1 MRRRR
6 RSLPALTE
14 GTVNVT
20 PLIDVVMVMIV
31 FFMLVAKI
39 GIDTGVDRTIA
50 IPASILG
57 TDIKQMDIPNSLT
70 LNVRP
75 GLADE
80 PDVTALLEGNLQE
93 LRVKDQQGH
102 NPLADSLKFFRY
114 GRDLLPGGWGVN
126 GDNPAFNVII
136 RGDRDMDYKYL
147 EPVLLACAEAN
158 VKSVNFSTETVTERQ

>member
-1 MRRRR
+1 MPRIN
-6 RSLPALTE
+6 E
-14 GTVNVT
+14 GAVNVT

-50 IPASILG
+50 IPASVLG
-57 TDIKQMDIPNSLT
+57 TDIKQMDIPNSVT

-75 GLADE
+75 GLAGE
-80 PDVTALLEGNLQE
+80 PDVTALLKGNLQE
-93 LRVKDQQGH
+93 LRLKDPQGH
-102 NPLADSLKFFRY
+102 TPLADSLKFFRY

-136 RGDRDMDYKYL
+136 RGDRDMDYRYL
-147 EPVLLACAEAN
+147 EPVLIACAEAN
-158 VKSVNFSTETVTERQ
+158 VKSVNFSTETVAEMNH